1 MGAAGCAADPL
12 KRYTLGGTSA
22 GRRVIPMR
30 FAIRSSNG
38 GLLRDGKLVLETLI
52 PAPSLERRCQCGI
65 SQKDGF
71 ACAFMDGRH
80 RHPSVGMKQA
90 RAIRPTHN
98 ARKEVEK
105 WETQ

>member
-12 KRYTLGGTSA
+12 KRYTLGA

-71 ACAFMDGRH
+71 ACAFMDG
-80 RHPSVGMKQA
+80 SVIGT
-90 RAIRPTHN
+90 RAS
-98 ARKEVEK
+98 A
-105 WETQ
+105 